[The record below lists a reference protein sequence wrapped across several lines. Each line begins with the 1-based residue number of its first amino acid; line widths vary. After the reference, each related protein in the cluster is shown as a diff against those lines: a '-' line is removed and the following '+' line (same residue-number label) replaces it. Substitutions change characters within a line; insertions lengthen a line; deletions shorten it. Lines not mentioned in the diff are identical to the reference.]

1 MKNILRILYILLFV
15 IAGIWVFLHPVKT
28 ETNLLRAVYSNSYS
42 DEIVVTLSG
51 RYSSKINVL
60 IESSSVQSASQTAD
74 KFLNSIDKKSFMIK
88 DFDFSKILSTLQ
100 IYNQNLLS
108 ASTAKELENKQY
120 DAVTVQ
126 AYYRLLDP
134 FGIMLL
140 PLNEDQIVLFGDYLK
155 YL

>member
-60 IESSSVQSASQTAD
+60 IESSSVQSASQAAD

-88 DFDFSKILSTLQ
+88 DFDFSKILKRGL
-100 IYNQNLLS
+100 
-108 ASTAKELENKQY
+108 
-120 DAVTVQ
+120 
-126 AYYRLLDP
+126 RL
-134 FGIMLL
+134 
-140 PLNEDQIVLFGDYLK
+140 
-155 YL
+155 